1 MKPKTRL
8 AALLSLALLLLCAH
22 AHVSAQ
28 EAQKTP
34 AAAQTVRVA
43 HAASFPPYAEDR
55 QGRSEGMAV
64 DILRAAA
71 AKAGLQLAFVVV
83 PFEELQ
89 RTVEDG
95 RAQAIFPTG
104 MEGNRITVAFGVGTV
119 DAAKQALDA
128 MTGATA

>member
-1 MKPKTRL
+1 MTALLRTGT
-8 AALLSLALLLLCAH
+8 AALLASFSLM
-22 AHVSAQ
+22 
-28 EAQKTP
+28 

-64 DILRAAA
+64 DILRSAA

-89 RTVEDG
+89 RDRKSV
-95 RAQAIFPTG
+95 
-104 MEGNRITVAFGVGTV
+104 V
-119 DAAKQALDA
+119 
-128 MTGATA
+128 